1 MSSRINRELRE
12 SRLVRIDNRDRTS
25 GSLYNFTVNFN
36 DYLLH
41 NVQRMLLK
49 SVYIPN
55 TQYNVNSN
63 KNELVY
69 DAGAGTQTITVT
81 PGQYNLTELMAE
93 LTTEFAGAVPPV
105 TFGYTF
111 DTNTSKLNITTNP
124 ATTLFGTQSSM
135 AELIGLQNTDI
146 GPSAIHQMPFVVNL
160 TGLQKVYIAS
170 NALAKGVVLSS
181 SDKVQ
186 FPIWTEIAITVP
198 YGQVQHRILSQLNSI
213 DESTHSVPYN
223 VSTADIRLYDQDLND
238 LDLNGA
244 SVQLVFKAFNSIEHA
259 ER

>member
-111 DTNTSKLNITTNP
+111 DTNTSKLNITTIP
-124 ATTLFGTQSSM
+124 ANQQYIYIFARTVENGRDTERLAAAEEEVFAGT
-135 AELIGLQNTDI
+135 
-146 GPSAIHQMPFVVNL
+146 
-160 TGLQKVYIAS
+160 
-170 NALAKGVVLSS
+170 
-181 SDKVQ
+181 
-186 FPIWTEIAITVP
+186 
-198 YGQVQHRILSQLNSI
+198 
-213 DESTHSVPYN
+213 
-223 VSTADIRLYDQDLND
+223 
-238 LDLNGA
+238 
-244 SVQLVFKAFNSIEHA
+244 
-259 ER
+259 